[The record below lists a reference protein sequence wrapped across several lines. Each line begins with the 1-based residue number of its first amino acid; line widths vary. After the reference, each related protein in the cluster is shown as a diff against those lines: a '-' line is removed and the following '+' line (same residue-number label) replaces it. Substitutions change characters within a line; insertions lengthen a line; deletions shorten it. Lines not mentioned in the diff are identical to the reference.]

1 VAFTALLTLA
11 AGLLAGLGPA
21 LQSTRADLARD
32 LAEGSRGNVQRRSS
46 LRGALTVAQGALSVV
61 LLVGAGLFIR
71 SIGEVR
77 GLDIGIDADRLALA
91 RLEFRGERPDAA
103 EKTRV
108 YEEAA
113 RIARGLPGATGA
125 ATSETVFGWSRMGNI
140 TVPGYDSLPVPTG
153 AGPFYYGVSPQYL
166 GTVGLRLLQGR
177 PILETDV
184 EGTPS
189 VAVVNVTMARTLWP
203 SGDAVGACFHV
214 RGTENCTTVVGV
226 AEDAAR
232 WGLEDDPYLAYYL
245 PLAQLGSAPEGLYV
259 RTEGDPHA
267 LVAALAP
274 ALRSFSSEVRFA
286 EVQAFTEIL
295 DPQMRSWTL
304 GATLFTAF
312 GALALLVAAIGLYSV
327 LAFDVTRQTREI
339 GIRSAL
345 GATKTTILRG
355 VVVNAA
361 RLAAMGIALG
371 LAAAAAAAPL
381 VQDLLFQVEPREL
394 RVMGAVAALLLA
406 VALLASAVPALRAT
420 RVDPMEALRID

>member
-1 VAFTALLTLA
+1 
-11 AGLLAGLGPA
+11 
-21 LQSTRADLARD
+21 
-32 LAEGSRGNVQRRSS
+32 
-46 LRGALTVAQGALSVV
+46 
-61 LLVGAGLFIR
+61 
-71 SIGEVR
+71 
-77 GLDIGIDADRLALA
+77 
-91 RLEFRGERPDAA
+91 
-103 EKTRV
+103 
-108 YEEAA
+108 
-113 RIARGLPGATGA
+113 
-125 ATSETVFGWSRMGNI
+125 
-140 TVPGYDSLPVPTG
+140 
-153 AGPFYYGVSPQYL
+153 
-166 GTVGLRLLQGR
+166 
-177 PILETDV
+177 
-184 EGTPS
+184 
-189 VAVVNVTMARTLWP
+189 
-203 SGDAVGACFHV
+203 
-214 RGTENCTTVVGV
+214 
-226 AEDAAR
+226 
-232 WGLEDDPYLAYYL
+232 
-245 PLAQLGSAPEGLYV
+245 
-259 RTEGDPHA
+259 
-267 LVAALAP
+267 
-274 ALRSFSSEVRFA
+274 VRFA

-355 VVVNAA
+355 VVVNAV

>member
-1 VAFTALLTLA
+1 VAQWLAGVSLIVLLIACANVTNLLLAQGAERRREVAVRLALGVSCGRLVREMVLEALLLSALGGAAALSIAQWGGGAIRGILIPEVSWGPTVLDGRVVAFTALLTLA

-203 SGDAVGACFHV
+203 SGDAVGACLVLRKGFTCAQKGIPMPSW
-214 RGTENCTTVVGV
+214 R
-226 AEDAAR
+226 
-232 WGLEDDPYLAYYL
+232 
-245 PLAQLGSAPEGLYV
+245 PL
-259 RTEGDPHA
+259 
-267 LVAALAP
+267 
-274 ALRSFSSEVRFA
+274 LRRCGPSPQRCASPRYRPSPKSSIHR
-286 EVQAFTEIL
+286 
-295 DPQMRSWTL
+295 
-304 GATLFTAF
+304 
-312 GALALLVAAIGLYSV
+312 
-327 LAFDVTRQTREI
+327 
-339 GIRSAL
+339 
-345 GATKTTILRG
+345 
-355 VVVNAA
+355 
-361 RLAAMGIALG
+361 
-371 LAAAAAAAPL
+371 
-381 VQDLLFQVEPREL
+381 
-394 RVMGAVAALLLA
+394 
-406 VALLASAVPALRAT
+406 
-420 RVDPMEALRID
+420 